1 MRNEFTKL
9 IESGLTG
16 IVGEHIAKQCAPK
29 VADRLIS
36 GRAILLPSELGQ
48 KVYCVMTPCGGCP
61 CYEEPVTEESIEI
74 CRKCEKA
81 IVGECDFDYDL
92 IPEWG
97 KTVFA
102 TPEEAEKALAE
113 RTGK

>member
-1 MRNEFTKL
+1 MRNEFIKL
-9 IESGLTG
+9 IESSLTG

-61 CYEEPVTEESIEI
+61 CYEEPVTEESIET
-74 CRKCEKA
+74 CRKCEKV
-81 IVGECDFDYDL
+81 IVSE
-92 IPEWG
+92 
-97 KTVFA
+97 
-102 TPEEAEKALAE
+102 ALADLYIKLKE
-113 RTGK
+113 EVIKNEDTEEELYY